1 MAVTNS
7 ILGGAGLSDKKN
19 WTQLLDFFKITPCF
33 CSLHV
38 PDAIFPCIR
47 VPKS

>member
-19 WTQLLDFFKITPCF
+19 WTQQLDIFKITPW
-33 CSLHV
+33 S
-38 PDAIFPCIR
+38 
-47 VPKS
+47 